1 MTSDATTY
9 LLVAAALVVAS
20 YVFQQNQAIT
30 AKLNTCEI
38 EYHGFKE
45 GVIYGK

>member
-20 YVFQQNQAIT
+20 YVFQQNQSLLT
-30 AKLNTCEI
+30 KLNTCEF
-38 EYHGFKE
+38 EYRGFKE